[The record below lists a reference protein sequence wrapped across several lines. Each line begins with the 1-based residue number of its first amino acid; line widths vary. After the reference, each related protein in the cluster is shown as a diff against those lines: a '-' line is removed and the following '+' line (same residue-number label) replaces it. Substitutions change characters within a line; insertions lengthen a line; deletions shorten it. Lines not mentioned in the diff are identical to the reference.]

1 MKIKKLGIVAAAAIM
16 GISVAAPAATTVQAS
31 PYSDAFWGSFN
42 GYLVG
47 RAVDEGIQ
55 EGTRA
60 YHKYKHDKKVYD
72 YKANHATFHI
82 KHKAYIYNKYGRRL
96 GKKYFLTN
104 DGRNYNTPK
113 RTYTYRGVKYYKS
126 GYWKGQPV
134 YVRVKDTAFT
144 HVAD

>member
-16 GISVAAPAATTVQAS
+16 VISVAAPAATTVQAS

-42 GYLVG
+42 GYLAG

-55 EGTRA
+55 ESTRA
-60 YHKYKHDKKVYD
+60 YHKYKYDKKVYD

-96 GKKYFLTN
+96 GKKYFLTMMVEITTRQSVLILTAALN
-104 DGRNYNTPK
+104 TTSQVTGRDNLST
-113 RTYTYRGVKYYKS
+113 
-126 GYWKGQPV
+126 
-134 YVRVKDTAFT
+134 
-144 HVAD
+144 

>member
-1 MKIKKLGIVAAAAIM
+1 MKIKKLGIVAVTGIM

-96 GKKYFLTN
+96 GKKYFLTMMVEITT
-104 DGRNYNTPK
+104 RQSVLILTAALNT
-113 RTYTYRGVKYYKS
+113 TSQVTG
-126 GYWKGQPV
+126 
-134 YVRVKDTAFT
+134 KDNLST
-144 HVAD
+144 

>member
-16 GISVAAPAATTVQAS
+16 VISVAAPAATTVQAS

-42 GYLVG
+42 GYLAG

-55 EGTRA
+55 ESTRA
-60 YHKYKHDKKVYD
+60 YHKYKYDKKVYD

-96 GKKYFLTN
+96 GKKYFLTMMVEITTRQSVLILTLN
-104 DGRNYNTPK
+104 TTSQVTGRDNLST
-113 RTYTYRGVKYYKS
+113 
-126 GYWKGQPV
+126 
-134 YVRVKDTAFT
+134 
-144 HVAD
+144 